1 MFRCH
6 AARIIDAMRTSML
19 RGLVASLL
27 TTASIGVVAVATAA
41 PKTKDATE
49 AKPAASAAASAK
61 PGITPYDQQ
70 IIDAN
75 KAFSAGLAGNA
86 FDDAMVAYRKAI
98 ALDPARPEG
107 HLYLGAALYQKGDYA
122 AAIEALGDAA
132 NRGKADKA
140 YANLQGKALFLLAT
154 VKEASLQESDAKT
167 AWQDYEAFAKQN
179 PDQELPKGSG
189 DAPPMM
195 TKVYQGS
202 AVERE
207 AKIEGFMKLTDDY
220 AKVRA
225 LIAARQKELGIPT
238 PDASAKKP

>member
-1 MFRCH
+1 
-6 AARIIDAMRTSML
+6 MRTSIL
-19 RGLVASLL
+19 RSAFTFGAFVVASVGLVA
-27 TTASIGVVAVATAA
+27 IGFAA
-41 PKTKDATE
+41 PKSKDAGD
-49 AKPAASAAASAK
+49 ADKSAAAASASGK
-61 PGITPYDQQ
+61 QGISPYDQQ

-86 FDDAMVAYRKAI
+86 FDDAIVAYRKAI
-98 ALDPARPEG
+98 SLDPARPEG

-122 AAIEALGDAA
+122 AAIEALTTAA

-154 VKEASLQESDAKT
+154 VKEASLAPADAKT

-195 TKVYQGS
+195 VKIYQGS

-207 AKIEGFMKLTDDY
+207 TKIDGFAKLTDEY
-220 AKVRA
+220 SKVKA
-225 LIAARQKELGIPT
+225 LIAARQKELGIPAA
-238 PDASAKKP
+238 DASAKKP